1 MKSFS
6 SWTQEEVEEEFGLHL
21 QYDIPLLEDWLAME
35 MELSREDEISLQEL
49 SQKLRT
55 WIYRWNEEEL
65 KISFVAFL
73 LDMVD
78 FNKENYRSFMERE
91 LSVKYTQDKKLSG
104 KIDFCV
110 ATGSQTPKQPF
121 FFINEYKR
129 EQHSSNDPLGQLL
142 AELVAAQ
149 FMNEQE
155 QPLYGA
161 YIVGRHWHFVVLT
174 GKVYSVSL
182 AYDATKNE
190 IFDVYRILWN
200 AKMIIDKTI
209 QSMNQCK

>member
-6 SWTQEEVEEEFGLHL
+6 NWTQEEVEEEFSLHL
-21 QYDIPLLEDWLAME
+21 QYDIPLLEDWLAMD
-35 MELSREDEISLQEL
+35 MEISNDEQTSPQKL

-55 WIYRWNEEEL
+55 WIYRWNKEEL

-78 FNKENYRSFMERE
+78 FNKDTYRVVMERE
-91 LSVKYTQDKKLSG
+91 LSVAYAQDKKLSD

-110 ATGSQTPKQPF
+110 ATGSQTLKQPL

-182 AYDATKNE
+182 AYNATKHE
-190 IFDVYRILWN
+190 IFDIYRILWN
-200 AKMIIDKTI
+200 TKKIIEKI
-209 QSMNQCK
+209 I

>member
-1 MKSFS
+1 MKAFPE
-6 SWTQEEVEEEFGLHL
+6 WTQEEVEEEFGLHL
-21 QYDIPLLEDWLAME
+21 EYDIPLLEAWLTME
-35 MELSREDEISLQEL
+35 MDISSEDKNSLQKL

-65 KISFVAFL
+65 KVSFVAFL

-78 FNKENYRSFMERE
+78 FNKDNYRAFMERE
-91 LSVKYTQDKKLSG
+91 LSVEYAQNKKLSG
-104 KIDFCV
+104 KVDFCV

-149 FMNEQE
+149 FINERE

-174 GKVYSVSL
+174 GKIYSVSL
-182 AYDATKNE
+182 AYDATKDD
-190 IFDVYRILWN
+190 IFDIYRILWN
-200 AKMIIDKTI
+200 AKMIIDKTV
-209 QSMNQCK
+209 